1 MGLLVSAPER
11 VELPRDLADG
21 SPYTAA
27 ELIAGL
33 SRKLEGCTV
42 RWECTGGPCFGIIV
56 AADVRSSPCKIC
68 DLCQSWRDNPQP
80 TQRLA
85 CIRDGS
91 PRRYVL
97 ITEPDDHYSSAEIP
111 AHPWF
116 GAHGAYAVAYFDDGA
131 DESHGCRPQI
141 GWEQHDH
148 ASRLAADAARWLLD
162 AELPRTAQK
171 L

>member
-1 MGLLVSAPER
+1 MSEDRPNVPE
-11 VELPRDLADG
+11 VDEPVTLELPRDLADCT
-21 SPYTAA
+21 PYTAA

-56 AADVRSSPCKIC
+56 AADVRCSPCETC
-68 DLCQSWRDNPQP
+68 L
-80 TQRLA
+80 
-85 CIRDGS
+85 RDGS
-91 PRRYVL
+91 PRRWVL
-97 ITEPDDHYSSAEIP
+97 ITEPDDHYPNAEIP

-116 GAHGAYAVAYFDDGA
+116 GSDGAYAVAYFDDAA

-171 L
+171 F

>member
-1 MGLLVSAPER
+1 MSEDRTNVPE
-11 VELPRDLADG
+11 VDEPVTLEIPRDLADCT
-21 SPYTAA
+21 PYTAA

-42 RWECTGGPCFGIIV
+42 RWESTGGPCFGIIV
-56 AADVRSSPCKIC
+56 AADVR
-68 DLCQSWRDNPQP
+68 W
-80 TQRLA
+80 T
-85 CIRDGS
+85 

-97 ITEPDDHYSSAEIP
+97 ITEPDDHYPNAEIP

-116 GAHGAYAVAYFDDGA
+116 GADGAYAVAYFDDEA

-171 L
+171 F